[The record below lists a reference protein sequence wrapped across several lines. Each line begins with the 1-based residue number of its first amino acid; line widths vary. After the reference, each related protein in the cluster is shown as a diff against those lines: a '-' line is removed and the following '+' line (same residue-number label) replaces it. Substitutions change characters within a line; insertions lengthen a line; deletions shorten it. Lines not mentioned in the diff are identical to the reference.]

1 MSIEEAEYDIEIWA
15 SKYNEMKGTYEE
27 SVRARIE
34 LADENERLKYEL
46 RKVENIEPVLQDA
59 LRERD
64 ILRLTLKRW
73 EARDENI
80 GTLGTL
86 AEKLN
91 RMYKKSDALQE
102 VVDELRAQN
111 ERESTRV
118 HELTI
123 ERDAGRKIIKLYME
137 TLSELEDENM
147 RLELPP
153 EYESWHYYYGFNE
166 AKKTRIRDILF
177 SRARLK
183 MKKGGKE

>member
-1 MSIEEAEYDIEIWA
+1 MNIEGAEYYMERWT
-15 SKYNEMKGTYEE
+15 SEYNIMKGNYEE

-34 LADENERLKYEL
+34 LADKNERLECKL
-46 RKVENIEPVLQDA
+46 QKVENTELCLQEA
-59 LRERD
+59 IRERD
-64 ILRLTLKRW
+64 ILRLTLKQW

-111 ERESTRV
+111 ERESKRV

-123 ERDAGRKIIKLYME
+123 DRDAGRKIIKEYME
-137 TLSELEDENM
+137 ALKELEDEKK
-147 RLELPP
+147 RLSSTLED
-153 EYESWHYYYGFNE
+153 ERWQQY
-166 AKKTRIRDILF
+166 
-177 SRARLK
+177 
-183 MKKGGKE
+183 